1 MVLWSRPVP
10 QINDTASF
18 TFSLYIITRIAH
30 WDRSDNAFPLSLS
43 RIIHLSFVSI
53 GESTSVDSSKQAA
66 AAAASSEIE
75 T

>member
-30 WDRSDNAFPLSLS
+30 WDRSDNAFPLS

-53 GESTSVDSSKQAA
+53 GESTSVHSSKQQQQQVVRLKH
-66 AAAASSEIE
+66 EQ
-75 T
+75 